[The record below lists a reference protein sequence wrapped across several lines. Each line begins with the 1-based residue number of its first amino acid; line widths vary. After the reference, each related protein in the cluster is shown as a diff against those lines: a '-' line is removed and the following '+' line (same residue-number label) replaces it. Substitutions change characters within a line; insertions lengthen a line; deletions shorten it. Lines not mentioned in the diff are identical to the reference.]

1 VKRTERGKKLL
12 DEKERRVYLNARREQ
27 KERNALL
34 LFRERLRKKKRRG
47 RTTKAK
53 SVRFVVLPSCFLLD
67 FFERLLKR
75 EEEEQSLREIHRH
88 DRRSAKRTTRGRGE
102 EECDH
107 HQY

>member
-34 LFRERLRKKKRRG
+34 LFREREREKKKKRRG

-75 EEEEQSLREIHRH
+75 EEEEQSLREIH
-88 DRRSAKRTTRGRGE
+88 
-102 EECDH
+102 
-107 HQY
+107 